1 MDTPVD
7 GVWIRAWKPPVPGIR
22 EVFHARFAAHAYP
35 PHTHDTWTL
44 FLVDD
49 GSIRYDLGRRSRGAE
64 PSMVSIL
71 PPHVVHDGRPA
82 TAEGF
87 RKRVLYLETS
97 LIGEHL
103 IGPAVDRPVIPHPA
117 LRREVS
123 QLHDLLGCVD
133 DLLEAEVRIG
143 FVAERIRAS
152 LGDLPAVAPPVD
164 GRELAER
171 LRAFL
176 DVHLAESVTIRAA
189 GDQLGEA
196 PTRLARAFTATFGIA
211 PHTYVL
217 GRRMDAARDRILD
230 GQPLVDVAAEVG
242 FADQAHLS
250 RRFRQHLG
258 TTPGRFARSRA
269 EGARILERVGS

>member
-1 MDTPVD
+1 MDTPVEA
-7 GVWIRAWKPPVPGIR
+7 VWIRAWKPPVPGIR
-22 EVFHARFAAHAYP
+22 EVFHARFADHAYP

-44 FLVDD
+44 FVVDD
-49 GSIRYDLGRRSRGAE
+49 GSIRYDLGRHARGAE

-82 TAEGF
+82 SAGGF

-97 LIGEHL
+97 LLGEHL
-103 IGPAVDRPVIPHPA
+103 IGPAVDRPVLAHPT

-123 QLHDLLGCVD
+123 RLHDALGRDD

-143 FVAERIRAS
+143 VIAEHIRVS
-152 LGDLPAVAPPVD
+152 LGEHAGPPAADD
-164 GRELAER
+164 GRDLAEQ
-171 LRAFL
+171 LRVFL
-176 DVHLAESVTIRAA
+176 DAHLAESVTMRAA
-189 GDQLGEA
+189 SEQLDA
-196 PTRLARAFTATFGIA
+196 SATRLARAFTSTFGIT

-217 GRRMDAARDRILD
+217 GRRMDTARDRILD
-230 GQPLVDVAAEVG
+230 GQPLAAVAVEVG

-258 TTPGRFARSRA
+258 TTPGRFARSRIEHDA
-269 EGARILERVGS
+269 LRDRVGA

>member
-1 MDTPVD
+1 
-7 GVWIRAWKPPVPGIR
+7 VPGIR
-22 EVFHARFAAHAYP
+22 EVFHARFADHAYP

-82 TAEGF
+82 TADGF

-103 IGPAVDRPVIPHPA
+103 IGPAVDRPVLPQPA
-117 LRREVS
+117 LWREVS
-123 QLHDLLGCVD
+123 RLHDLVACVD

-143 FVAERIRAS
+143 LVAEHIRSS
-152 LGDLPAVAPPVD
+152 LGDRRLPAAPID
-164 GRELAER
+164 SRERAER
-171 LRAFL
+171 LRSFL
-176 DVHLAESVTIRAA
+176 DDHLGESVTMRAA
-189 GDQLGEA
+189 ADALGA
-196 PTRLARAFTATFGIA
+196 SATGIARAFTAAFGIT
-211 PHTYVL
+211 PHAYVL
-217 GRRMDAARDRILD
+217 GRRMEAARARILD
-230 GQPLVDVAAEVG
+230 GQPLADVAAAVG

-258 TTPGRFARSRA
+258 TTPGRFARSRGELIA
-269 EGARILERVGS
+269 LRARVVG